1 MGTLPHCPRLSP
13 LSEAVGFTV
22 PLVGPA
28 VAGHFETGTIAIV
41 NYAFGVDLVT
51 SDTRIG
57 HTLTLHMSSVVSL
70 LTDTNEVDRLVLN
83 IDDLVVVNIGLV
95 ITPRAD
101 IDITHID
108 TGQRFFYLG
117 NISSFDD
124 DSAIVDVAIS
134 GTTIESAITFD
145 LPDL

>member
-41 NYAFGVDLVT
+41 NYALGVDLVT
-51 SDTRIG
+51 SDTRIR
-57 HTLTLHMSSVVSL
+57 HTLTLHMSSVVTS

-108 TGQRFFYLG
+108 NRQRFFYLG
-117 NISSFDD
+117 NISGLDD

-134 GTTIESAITFD
+134 GTTIESTITFD